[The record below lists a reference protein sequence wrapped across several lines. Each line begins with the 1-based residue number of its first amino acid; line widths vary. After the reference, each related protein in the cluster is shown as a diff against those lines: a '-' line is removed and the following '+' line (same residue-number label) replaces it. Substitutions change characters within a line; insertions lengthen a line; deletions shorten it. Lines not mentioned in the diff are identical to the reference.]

1 MDDDLPLNQSGTGV
15 SLGDDLYWLS
25 REELSQYIDRLKAE
39 IVRVEAELS
48 KKTMDHAAA
57 DLLFSK
63 KA

>member
-15 SLGDDLYWLS
+15 SLGDDLYGLS